1 MRPLDVIISLVVFF
15 IGLYLIIR
23 SVSQMKDKDI
33 SWRLIMSRSS
43 FVIISLILFVA
54 GLIMIFGSVNWGSEA
69 ASAFVNSH
77 GGSIDTS
84 EFTIVLRDSISVYR
98 WAGSILSIIG
108 GLGLV
113 KTIELR

>member
-23 SVSQMKDKDI
+23 SVNQMKDKDI

-43 FVIISLILFVA
+43 FVMISLILFVA

-108 GLGLV
+108 GLGFV
-113 KTIELR
+113 KTIELK